1 MICLFVS
8 ANSAIQGRDCEHRT
22 GLVGGSDACSNG
34 ASTDTCDF
42 EGAASMWRA
51 FAPHLQEDGGLSR
64 PSSTKHRGR
73 PRRSR
78 RSAARIA
85 ARHTQ
90 RSRGATE
97 VFGGI
102 PVPDQA
108 TTATSVAA

>member
-1 MICLFVS
+1 LL
-8 ANSAIQGRDCEHRT
+8 D
-22 GLVGGSDACSNG
+22 L
-34 ASTDTCDF
+34 
-42 EGAASMWRA
+42 EGAAAHFAA
-51 FAPHLQEDGGLSR
+51 FAPHLQEAGGMAR
-64 PSSTKHRGR
+64 SSGTPKHRGR

-78 RSAARIA
+78 RSAARIT
-85 ARHTQ
+85 ARHTR